1 MAPQKT
7 VLITGA
13 TDGVGKVVA
22 QRLAAQGAR
31 VLLHGRS
38 AEKGAR
44 VRDEIARATGNAQ
57 LVYYDADLASLA
69 AVRALAASVALENQR
84 LDILINNAGIGRGP
98 PQQQT
103 RAVSADGHE
112 LRFAVNYLA
121 GFLLTQLL
129 LPKLR
134 ASAPARIVMVASAGQ
149 QAIDFDDV
157 MLERG
162 YEGVR
167 AYRQSKLAQIMYA
180 MELTERLAGAGVTV
194 TSLHPSTFM
203 NTNMVR
209 EGGNA
214 PITTVEEGADA
225 ILNLALSPALE
236 GKSGLYFDVQ
246 REVRAN
252 PQAYD
257 DVARE
262 RLWALS
268 ERLTGVTA

>member
-1 MAPQKT
+1 MPLAKT

-22 QRLAAQGAR
+22 ERLAAQGAR
-31 VLLHGRS
+31 VLLHGRN
-38 AEKGAR
+38 AEKGEL
-44 VRDEIARATGNAQ
+44 VRAAIARATGNDQVA
-57 LVYYDADLASLA
+57 YYNADLASLA
-69 AVRALAASVALENQR
+69 AVRALAATVALETQR
-84 LDILINNAGIGRGP
+84 LDILINNAGIGRGAP
-98 PQQQT
+98 QHQQQ
-103 RAVSADGHE
+103 REVSPDGHE

-121 GFLLTQLL
+121 GFALTQLL

-167 AYRQSKLAQIMYA
+167 AYRQSKLAQVMYA
-180 MELTERLAGAGVTV
+180 MELTERLAGAGVTA

-209 EGGNA
+209 EGGNT
-214 PITTVEEGADA
+214 PISTVEEGADA
-225 ILNLALSPALE
+225 ILNLALSPALA
-236 GKSGLYFDVQ
+236 GKGGLYFDVL
-246 REVRAN
+246 RETRAN

-257 DVARE
+257 EVARR
-262 RLWALS
+262 RLWELS
-268 ERLTGVTA
+268 ERLTGVA

>member
-1 MAPQKT
+1 MALAKT
-7 VLITGA
+7 VLVTGA

-31 VLLHGRS
+31 VLLHGRNP
-38 AEKGAR
+38 EKGAR
-44 VRDEIARATGNAQ
+44 ARDEIARATGNAV
-57 LVYYDADLASLA
+57 VYYNADLGSLA
-69 AVRALAASVALENQR
+69 AVHALAASVALENDR
-84 LDILINNAGIGRGP
+84 LDILINNAGIGRGSP
-98 PQQQT
+98 HQQK
-103 RAVSADGHE
+103 RDLSVDGHE

-134 ASAPARIVMVASAGQ
+134 ASAPSRIVMVASAGQ

-167 AYRQSKLAQIMYA
+167 AYRQSKLAQVMYA
-180 MELTERLAGAGVTV
+180 MELTERLAGAGVTI

-209 EGGNA
+209 EGGNT

-225 ILNLALSPALE
+225 ILNLALSPALA

-246 REVRAN
+246 RETRAN

-257 DVARE
+257 DVARQ
-262 RLWALS
+262 RLWELS
-268 ERLTGVTA
+268 EKLTGAA

>member
-1 MAPQKT
+1 MTKT
-7 VLITGA
+7 ALVTGA

-22 QRLAAQGAR
+22 QRLAAQGWR

-44 VRDEIARATGNAQ
+44 VREAIARASGNDQ
-57 LVYYDADLASLA
+57 LVYYNADLASLA
-69 AVRALAASVALENQR
+69 AVRALAASVTLENDR
-84 LDILINNAGIGRGP
+84 LDLLVNNAGVGRGP
-98 PQQQT
+98 PQAQA
-103 RAVSADGHE
+103 RDLSADGHE

-121 GFLLTQLL
+121 GFALTQLL

-180 MELTERLAGAGVTV
+180 NELTERLAGARVTV
-194 TSLHPSTFM
+194 NSLHPSTFM

-214 PITTVEEGADA
+214 PITTVEQGADA

-236 GKSGLYFDVQ
+236 GRSGLYFDVQ
-246 REVRAN
+246 RETLAN

-257 DVARE
+257 EVARQ

-268 ERLTGVTA
+268 ETLTGVT

>member
-1 MAPQKT
+1 MALTKT
-7 VLITGA
+7 VLVTGA
-13 TDGVGKVVA
+13 TDGVGRVVA

-44 VRDEIARATGNAQ
+44 VREEIARATGNAQ
-57 LVYYDADLASLA
+57 LVYYNADLASLA
-69 AVRALAASVALENQR
+69 AVRALAASVALENER

-98 PQQQT
+98 PHQQT
-103 RAVSADGHE
+103 RDVSADGHE

-121 GFLLTQLL
+121 GFVLTQLL

-180 MELTERLAGAGVTV
+180 NELTERLAGAGVTA

-209 EGGNA
+209 EGGNT

-225 ILNLALSPALE
+225 ILNLALSPALA

-246 REVRAN
+246 RETRAN

-257 DVARE
+257 DVARR
-262 RLWALS
+262 RLWELS
-268 ERLTGVTA
+268 ETLTGVA